1 MASDTD
7 ADGDSGPDAE
17 YLFKVQLYLDAEA
30 PDVWLDPAITET
42 TMHKAAAE
50 PGEDGWMFFRD
61 NLWRGEIN
69 NYDHTRRLAEEALG
83 MEVRSIEFRELR
95 ASEAYYEALQDE
107 IGDHLDA
114 FKADDAAEVVK
125 KYLGSRV
132 HVRE

>member
-1 MASDTD
+1 MAEDAAAGSD
-7 ADGDSGPDAE
+7 ADAA
-17 YLFKVQLYLDAEA
+17 YLFKVQLYLAPEA
-30 PDVWLDPAITET
+30 SDVWLEPAITET
-42 TMHKAAAE
+42 MMHKAAAE
-50 PGEDGWMFFRD
+50 PGEEGWMFFRD

-69 NYDHTRRLAEEALG
+69 NYEHTRRLAEEALG

-95 ASEAYYEALQDE
+95 ASEQYYEDLQAE
-107 IGDHLDA
+107 IADNLDA

>member
-1 MASDTD
+1 MADDSD
-7 ADGDSGPDAE
+7 ADSGPDAA
-17 YLFKVQLYLDAEA
+17 YLFEVQLYLDAEA

-42 TMHKAAAE
+42 TMHKAAPE
-50 PGEDGWMFFRD
+50 PGAEGWMFFRD

-69 NYDHTRRLAEEALG
+69 NYEHTRRLAEEALG

-95 ASEAYYEALQDE
+95 ASEDYYEDLQDE
-107 IGDHLDA
+107 IADNLDA

-132 HVRE
+132 HVREP

>member
-1 MASDTD
+1 MSD
-7 ADGDSGPDAE
+7 ADAGADAE
-17 YLFKVQLYLDAEA
+17 AAYVFKVQLYLDAEA
-30 PDVWLDPAITET
+30 SDVWLDPAITET

-50 PGEDGWMFFRD
+50 PGEEGWMFFRD

-95 ASEAYYEALQDE
+95 ASEEYYEDLKDE
-107 IGDHLDA
+107 IGEHLDA

>member
-1 MASDTD
+1 MADDSD
-7 ADGDSGPDAE
+7 ADSGADAA
-17 YLFKVQLYLDAEA
+17 YLFEVQLYLEAEA

-50 PGEDGWMFFRD
+50 PGEEGWMFFRD

-69 NYDHTRRLAEEALG
+69 NYEHTRRLAEEALG

-95 ASEAYYEALQDE
+95 ASEDYYEALKDE
-107 IGDHLDA
+107 IADNLDA

-132 HVRE
+132 HVRD

>member
-1 MASDTD
+1 MADDAETGDD
-7 ADGDSGPDAE
+7 ADAA
-17 YLFKVQLYLDAEA
+17 YVFKVQLYLAPEA

-42 TMHKAAAE
+42 MMHKEAPN
-50 PGEDGWMFFRD
+50 PGEEGWMFFRD

-69 NYDHTRRLAEEALG
+69 NYEHTRRLAEEALG

-95 ASEAYYEALQDE
+95 ASEEYYEELQAE
-107 IGDHLDA
+107 IGEHLDA

>member
-1 MASDTD
+1 MSD
-7 ADGDSGPDAE
+7 DAE
-17 YLFKVQLYLDAEA
+17 AGADAEAAYLFTVQLYLDAEA

-50 PGEDGWMFFRD
+50 PGEEGWMFFRD

-69 NYDHTRRLAEEALG
+69 NYEHTRRLAEEALG

-95 ASEAYYEALQDE
+95 ASEAYYEDLQAE
-107 IGDHLDA
+107 IGEHLDA